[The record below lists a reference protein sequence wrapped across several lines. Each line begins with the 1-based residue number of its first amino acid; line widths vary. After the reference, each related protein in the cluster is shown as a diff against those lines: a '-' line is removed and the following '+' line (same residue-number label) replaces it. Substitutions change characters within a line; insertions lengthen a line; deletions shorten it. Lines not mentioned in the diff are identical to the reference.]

1 MSAPT
6 VHHPVQAAPTP
17 HQLGTALLV
26 TSVAYLGAAA
36 LMGLIAVSRPP
47 ARLLDDLAAFEDG
60 LVFYRLGFVGASLLA
75 PCIVA
80 LLVLLLA
87 AAEVPVDSVRR
98 WIGSALLAGYVP
110 MATIAYTSQ
119 YAILPRLVVR
129 DPQTAALWYFH
140 DVDSIPYGLDLAGYA
155 LLGLAAVALASA
167 LATRGR
173 RWLAGWLLA
182 MGSLSVVAFAL
193 HAAGFTGLGGALSL
207 MSAATTVPVVV
218 LAINEGRRLRAAR

>member
-6 VHHPVQAAPTP
+6 AHRPVRHAPAP
-17 HQLGTALLV
+17 HRLGTGLIGA
-26 TSVAYLGAAA
+26 SVAYLGAAA
-36 LMGLIAVSRPP
+36 LMSLVAVSRPP

-87 AAEVPVDSVRR
+87 AAEVPLGSARR
-98 WIGSALLAGYVP
+98 WIGSLLLAGYVP
-110 MATIAYTSQ
+110 IATIAYTSQ
-119 YAILPRLVVR
+119 YVILPRLVSR

-155 LLGLAAVALASA
+155 LLGLAAMSLASA

-173 RWLAGWLLA
+173 RWLAGWLLV
-182 MGSLSVVAFAL
+182 MGGLSVVAFAC
-193 HAAGFTGLGGALSL
+193 HAAGFTTLGGVLSL
-207 MSAATTVPVVV
+207 ISAATTVPVVV
-218 LAINEGRRLRAAR
+218 LAINEGRRLRASR